1 MNETGGLPWRQ
12 SSCFLLG
19 AVCKS
24 AHGLGEI
31 LLLVSGGRR
40 PSPPP
45 ANEKQGQ
52 QQGQPAAAQG
62 GGQQGRLSLVQQQDL
77 PLDRGLEDQI
87 TAVQLSLHTGPMPIL
102 IEGGIRVLRPLRPQA
117 EGDGVLLAARHRVGP
132 RSYSGAAIH
141 SALLH
146 GLGAEGQLAV
156 RGEDPLGQ
164 QGGNVL
170 PAGQGGGGI
179 LKFRLQGHWPYC
191 PFCSGGAGI
200 GSGSRSPP

>member
-31 LLLVSGGRR
+31 LLLGSGGQS

-45 ANEKQGQ
+45 ADEKQGQ
-52 QQGQPAAAQG
+52 QQGKPAAAPG
-62 GGQQGRLSLVQQQDL
+62 GGQQGRLPLVQQQDL
-77 PLDRGLEDQI
+77 SLNRCLEDQI
-87 TAVQLSLHTGPMPIL
+87 AAVRLPLHKGPVPVL
-102 IEGGIRVLRPLRPQA
+102 PEGGPRVLRPLRPQA

-132 RSYSGAAIH
+132 CSHRGTAIH

-146 GLGAEGQLAV
+146 GLGAEGQLGV

-179 LKFRLQGHWPYC
+179 LEFRLQHH
-191 PFCSGGAGI
+191 GAAEI
-200 GSGSRSPP
+200 LSREEEPLTVKR